1 MVSKS
6 MNYIVTAQLFFV
18 SFLNQYP
25 HLSLLLL
32 TLPLLLTGNGH
43 DSLLPHDEGYYAIQA
58 RWILETKNWLA
69 PQFWG
74 TAIYDRTIGLQWL
87 IAISYQLFG
96 ISEFSS
102 RLPSLISCIICILLT
117 YEIGKITVNKQVGW
131 LAAFI
136 LLLMAK
142 WISESRLVQ
151 QNISLV
157 AIELIG
163 IYALLKAEEVSNRYA
178 KNKIYLALIAGST
191 VGFGFFMKGFMIA
204 LPIVAIAPY
213 LLLQNK
219 RHRHL
224 LNPGIYIGLI
234 IGGIPVILWLGLSCL
249 KYGLL
254 PLQDLFGKILLLS
267 STDTWNP
274 GPLYYFWNIPVNSF
288 PWVFLSILGA
298 IFIWKVP
305 NLRKNKRLTLL
316 IGYPVAL
323 FILLSFFRTRT
334 HYYPVQMLPF
344 VAILVAIFFEN
355 VEYIAQSYYLR
366 LRQTISFTFYFF
378 TVLGILLFF
387 AGVIVI
393 YQNNLFGLK
402 ITPEIKIYGFSAI
415 ILGIGWSTI
424 NLTWKKRKN
433 LPKQSWLNSWLI
445 SPWLTILMVGLM
457 GVWSD
462 KIPEFQKSI
471 QQPNIIQVIKSHPIN
486 FVVDLPENTKN
497 INQNILNNNYDENLS
512 KQLISLTYYTPKLGQ
527 KIQINKLNKNNY
539 AWVSPKV
546 KKFLLSQNK
555 NQYKIQHQVLG
566 SVEGWD
572 LVYKK

>member
-1 MVSKS
+1 
-6 MNYIVTAQLFFV
+6 
-18 SFLNQYP
+18 
-25 HLSLLLL
+25 
-32 TLPLLLTGNGH
+32 
-43 DSLLPHDEGYYAIQA
+43 
-58 RWILETKNWLA
+58 
-69 PQFWG
+69 
-74 TAIYDRTIGLQWL
+74 
-87 IAISYQLFG
+87 
-96 ISEFSS
+96 
-102 RLPSLISCIICILLT
+102 
-117 YEIGKITVNKQVGW
+117 
-131 LAAFI
+131 
-136 LLLMAK
+136 
-142 WISESRLVQ
+142 
-151 QNISLV
+151 
-157 AIELIG
+157 
-163 IYALLKAEEVSNRYA
+163 
-178 KNKIYLALIAGST
+178 
-191 VGFGFFMKGFMIA
+191 
-204 LPIVAIAPY
+204 
-213 LLLQNK
+213 
-219 RHRHL
+219 
-224 LNPGIYIGLI
+224 
-234 IGGIPVILWLGLSCL
+234 
-249 KYGLL
+249 
-254 PLQDLFGKILLLS
+254 
-267 STDTWNP
+267 
-274 GPLYYFWNIPVNSF
+274 
-288 PWVFLSILGA
+288 
-298 IFIWKVP
+298 
-305 NLRKNKRLTLL
+305 
-316 IGYPVAL
+316 
-323 FILLSFFRTRT
+323 
-334 HYYPVQMLPF
+334 MLPF

-424 NLTWKKRKN
+424 NLTWKKRNN

-462 KIPEFQKSI
+462 KIPEFKKSI

-486 FVVDLPENTKN
+486 FVVDFPENTKN

-527 KIQINKLNKNNY
+527 KIQINKLKKNNY

-555 NQYKIQHQVLG
+555 NQYKTQHQVLG

>member
-191 VGFGFFMKGFMIA
+191 VGFGFLMKGFMIA